1 MRVPSTSARFPR
13 TVLLGAAVSFMVAL
27 SACSDLTPE
36 EQDDALV
43 QSKQAAEAAATPA
56 ADSAV
61 IAPPVGSCDA
71 SQVQG
76 LVGQPFNESLLDQA
90 KQDAEAEQVR
100 VLKPG
105 QPVTMEFIG
114 ERLNFEVD
122 EKGLISDVRCG

>member
-1 MRVPSTSARFPR
+1 MRVPSTFSRLPR

-27 SACSDLTPE
+27 SACSSPTPE
-36 EQDDALV
+36 EQDEALA
-43 QSKQAAEAAATPA
+43 QSKQAAQAAATPA

-76 LVGQPFNESLLDQA
+76 LVGQPFNENLLDQA
-90 KQDAEAEQVR
+90 KQDAEAHEVR

-114 ERLNFEVD
+114 ERLNLEVD